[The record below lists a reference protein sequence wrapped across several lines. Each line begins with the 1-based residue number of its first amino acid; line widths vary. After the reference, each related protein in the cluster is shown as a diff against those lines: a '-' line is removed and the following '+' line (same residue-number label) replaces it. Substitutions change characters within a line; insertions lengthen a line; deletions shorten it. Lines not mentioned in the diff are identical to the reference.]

1 MRFCLGLTVFV
12 LSALPIIAGQGSA
25 RKPAD
30 TRGSGDCGLVYGKGH
45 AFWVCTPKGWVLDNG
60 VLNDQGIFAAF
71 YPQGS
76 SWEKARE
83 NGTVMYVNTARKAP
97 PDDDVATLMKNDA
110 EDTKA
115 DAPKAQ
121 VHEAEPI
128 KTKETTARVQQFTP
142 GAFDRFEAV
151 AYIDSPQVL
160 VMIVVSSKDAKT
172 FKRDY
177 PIFKELVGSYQFMTT
192 DVQLPN

>member
-1 MRFCLGLTVFV
+1 MRLCLVLSVFV
-12 LSALPIIAGQGSA
+12 LSSLSIVTGQTSA
-25 RKPAD
+25 KKASDTPA
-30 TRGSGDCGLVYGKGH
+30 SGDCGLVYGKGH
-45 AFWVCTPKGWVLDNG
+45 AFWVCAPKGWVLDNG
-60 VLNDQGIFAAF
+60 ILNDQGIYAAF

-76 SWEKARE
+76 SWDKAKE

-115 DAPKAQ
+115 DAPKAEI
-121 VHEAEPI
+121 HEADPI
-128 KTKETTARVQQFTP
+128 KTKKVTARVQQFTP

-151 AYIDSPQVL
+151 AYIDSPEVI

-172 FKRDY
+172 FNRDY
-177 PIFKELVGSYQFMTT
+177 PVFKELVGSYEFMTA
-192 DVQLPN
+192 DVHLPN